1 MIKWNKEKTNRV
13 YGVFIWKGVFMNTKE
28 NILDAWIVVEN
39 LSEGSIDTGEQ
50 GMMTL
55 DRETENWEEDF
66 RDFLKQNKEKEKLS
80 DKAFQKSGLVLFLGI
95 FDFDEVIDIL
105 KKKYNLEDVY
115 EDRSKSKKFTA
126 ALFFDKDLQFLGNKF
141 FYTMSGYIRNYGDF
155 PKDIGEAERNLS
167 DEIRGKF
174 ERERNKENGFHSV
187 VTWILK
193 KYKAD
198 ISNFRYKFVRNLEKD
213 VVNLHSFFIRDLEK
227 AKKLDTENLKRYLKE
242 EPGEKVNLDSRK
254 ESLNFYPE
262 IFEKILQP
270 QNYPD
275 GRFPGNSDYALA
287 FMQQTATNIAIHDP
301 ENMRSVNGPP
311 GTGKTTLLR
320 DIFAHMLVRQ
330 AVEICNRSA
339 KYIQGE
345 LNYWEKAK
353 IGVLPEEI
361 ARENIVV
368 ASSNNGAVQNI
379 VRELPQKASISE
391 EFLERIKEADYFTY
405 ISNCDI
411 EEEGIGKER
420 ILTFKEKEEKCW
432 GAFSMEGGASANI
445 NKLLLVIEAME
456 KELENV
462 YMSDTGIYQKFLIS
476 YQKVEERKRE
486 LQKCW
491 EKSRE
496 LIRLKEQYRQE
507 KAIFEQEKEEKY
519 QQVSVDFEKIE
530 RETEKCR
537 QEKEELEK
545 KVSEGIFEMA
555 VLEESLKQAQRN
567 YDMVQLQK
575 PAFLWIQKIL
585 NPSGTKAYF
594 ESLTHANDTLMQLE
608 KQKTDS
614 IKEQADMEKSLLEYE
629 KRISSLLKRQ
639 QNNREAVSMWEEKKE
654 KELKFQWE
662 KIQEREKENEC
673 LEVQGIDFSQSYE
686 ELQKSNP
693 WSDKLFR
700 VMQTELFIDSL
711 KVKKQFLY
719 ENRKNLTKARTIWKR
734 QGEYAP
740 KENGAKIITEA
751 WQWLNFAVPV
761 ISTTFASLGNM
772 FVNMPVNSVHNLFV
786 DEAGQA
792 LPQACVGAVFR
803 SRKIMAVGDP
813 AQIKPVLTLD
823 SKVLRLIGMHYN
835 VSEKYL
841 SENTSVQTLMDDAGK
856 YGFYKKE
863 QEWIGIPLWVHR
875 RSDYPM
881 FTISN
886 EISYNGLMVQGKPED
901 KAQGRG
907 FWYSVKGTANDKF
920 VKEQADFLVD
930 LISKR
935 LEKEE
940 SLKEKIYVISPFRN
954 VAQQTAR
961 ELDRIQFTKRD
972 KKGPVNV
979 GTVHTFQGKEA
990 KIVYLIL
997 GADEASKGAASWA
1010 VSEPNIMNVAATR
1023 AKEEFYI
1030 IGDKE
1035 LYNNLGSKTA
1045 NKTIRILEEYG
1056 EGKGR

>member
-1 MIKWNKEKTNRV
+1 
-13 YGVFIWKGVFMNTKE
+13 MNTKE

-39 LSEGSIDTGEQ
+39 LSEGSIEPGEQ

-55 DRETENWEEDF
+55 DRETENWEEYF
-66 RDFLKQNKEKEKLS
+66 REFLKQNREREKLS
-80 DKAFQKSGLVLFLGI
+80 DKAFQKSGLVLFFGI

-105 KKKYNLEDVY
+105 KKKYNLENTY

-126 ALFFDKDLQFLGNKF
+126 ALFFDKELQFLGNKF

-155 PKDIGEAERNLS
+155 PKDIGEAERDLS
-167 DEIRGKF
+167 NEIRGKF
-174 ERERNKENGFHSV
+174 DRERNKEKGFHSV
-187 VTWILK
+187 ITWLLR

-198 ISNFRYKFVRNLEKD
+198 LSNFRYKFVRNLERD

-242 EPGEKVNLDSRK
+242 NPGERVNLDSRK

-262 IFEKILQP
+262 IFEEILQP

-287 FMQQTATNIAIHDP
+287 FMQQAATNIAIHDP

-320 DIFAHMLVRQ
+320 DVFAHMIVRQ
-330 AVEICNRSA
+330 AFEICSRSS

-379 VRELPQKASISE
+379 VRELPQKTSISE
-391 EFLERIKEADYFTY
+391 EFLEQIKEADYFTH

-420 ILTFKEKEEKCW
+420 TLTFKEKEEKCW
-432 GAFSMEGGASANI
+432 GTFSMEGGASANV

-456 KELENV
+456 RELETS
-462 YMSDTGIYQKFLIS
+462 YMPDTGIYQRFLAM
-476 YQKVEERKRE
+476 YQKIEERKRE

-491 EKSRE
+491 EKSGE
-496 LIRLKEQYRQE
+496 LVRLKKQYGQE
-507 KAIFEQEKEEKY
+507 TEAFEKEKEEKRK
-519 QQVSVDFEKIE
+519 QMDIDFENSE

-545 KVSEGIFEMA
+545 KISEGISEMA

-567 YDMVQLQK
+567 YDTVRLQK
-575 PAFLWIQKIL
+575 PAFLWLQKIL
-585 NPSGTKAYF
+585 NPSGAKAYF
-594 ESLTHANDTLMQLE
+594 ESLTKANDTLTQLE
-608 KQKTDS
+608 KKKTD
-614 IKEQADMEKSLLEYE
+614 IGKEQADREKNLLEKQ
-629 KRISSLLKRQ
+629 KRISSLMKWQ
-639 QNNREAVSMWEEKKE
+639 QNSREEVFLWEEKKE
-654 KELKFQWE
+654 NELKIQLEKIKELK
-662 KIQEREKENEC
+662 IANERLGVKE
-673 LEVQGIDFSQSYE
+673 IDFSQSYE

-693 WSDKLFR
+693 WSDKMFR
-700 VMQTELFIDSL
+700 VMQTELFIASL

-719 ENRKNLTKARTIWKR
+719 ENRKNLAKARTIWKNQR
-734 QGEYAP
+734 EYAP
-740 KENGAKIITEA
+740 RGNGEKIITEA
-751 WQWLNFAVPV
+751 WQWLNFAIPV

-772 FVNMPVNSVHNLFV
+772 FANMPVNSIYNLFV

-823 SKVLRLIGMHYN
+823 SKVLRLIGTHYN

-856 YGFYKKE
+856 YGFYKNEK
-863 QEWIGIPLWVHR
+863 EWIGIPLWVHR

-886 EISYNGLMVQGKPED
+886 EISYNGLMVQGKPKN
-901 KAQGRG
+901 KAQGKA
-907 FWYSVKGTANDKF
+907 FWYSVGGTANDKF

-935 LEKEE
+935 LEEEE
-940 SLKEKIYVISPFRN
+940 SLKDEIYVISPFRN

-961 ELDRIQFTKRD
+961 ELDRINFTKRD

-997 GADEASKGAASWA
+997 GADEASRGAAGWA

-1030 IGDKE
+1030 IGDKA
-1035 LYNNLGSKTA
+1035 LYNNLGSGTA
-1045 NKTIRILEEYG
+1045 DKTIRILEEYG
-1056 EGKGR
+1056 TGNGE

>member
-1 MIKWNKEKTNRV
+1 
-13 YGVFIWKGVFMNTKE
+13 
-28 NILDAWIVVEN
+28 
-39 LSEGSIDTGEQ
+39 
-50 GMMTL
+50 
-55 DRETENWEEDF
+55 
-66 RDFLKQNKEKEKLS
+66 
-80 DKAFQKSGLVLFLGI
+80 
-95 FDFDEVIDIL
+95 
-105 KKKYNLEDVY
+105 
-115 EDRSKSKKFTA
+115 
-126 ALFFDKDLQFLGNKF
+126 
-141 FYTMSGYIRNYGDF
+141 
-155 PKDIGEAERNLS
+155 
-167 DEIRGKF
+167 
-174 ERERNKENGFHSV
+174 
-187 VTWILK
+187 
-193 KYKAD
+193 
-198 ISNFRYKFVRNLEKD
+198 
-213 VVNLHSFFIRDLEK
+213 
-227 AKKLDTENLKRYLKE
+227 
-242 EPGEKVNLDSRK
+242 
-254 ESLNFYPE
+254 
-262 IFEKILQP
+262 
-270 QNYPD
+270 
-275 GRFPGNSDYALA
+275 
-287 FMQQTATNIAIHDP
+287 
-301 ENMRSVNGPP
+301 
-311 GTGKTTLLR
+311 
-320 DIFAHMLVRQ
+320 
-330 AVEICNRSA
+330 
-339 KYIQGE
+339 
-345 LNYWEKAK
+345 
-353 IGVLPEEI
+353 
-361 ARENIVV
+361 
-368 ASSNNGAVQNI
+368 
-379 VRELPQKASISE
+379 
-391 EFLERIKEADYFTY
+391 
-405 ISNCDI
+405 
-411 EEEGIGKER
+411 
-420 ILTFKEKEEKCW
+420 
-432 GAFSMEGGASANI
+432 
-445 NKLLLVIEAME
+445 ME

>member
-1 MIKWNKEKTNRV
+1 
-13 YGVFIWKGVFMNTKE
+13 
-28 NILDAWIVVEN
+28 
-39 LSEGSIDTGEQ
+39 
-50 GMMTL
+50 
-55 DRETENWEEDF
+55 
-66 RDFLKQNKEKEKLS
+66 
-80 DKAFQKSGLVLFLGI
+80 
-95 FDFDEVIDIL
+95 
-105 KKKYNLEDVY
+105 
-115 EDRSKSKKFTA
+115 
-126 ALFFDKDLQFLGNKF
+126 
-141 FYTMSGYIRNYGDF
+141 
-155 PKDIGEAERNLS
+155 
-167 DEIRGKF
+167 
-174 ERERNKENGFHSV
+174 
-187 VTWILK
+187 
-193 KYKAD
+193 
-198 ISNFRYKFVRNLEKD
+198 
-213 VVNLHSFFIRDLEK
+213 
-227 AKKLDTENLKRYLKE
+227 
-242 EPGEKVNLDSRK
+242 
-254 ESLNFYPE
+254 
-262 IFEKILQP
+262 
-270 QNYPD
+270 
-275 GRFPGNSDYALA
+275 
-287 FMQQTATNIAIHDP
+287 
-301 ENMRSVNGPP
+301 
-311 GTGKTTLLR
+311 
-320 DIFAHMLVRQ
+320 MLVRQ

>member
-141 FYTMSGYIRNYGDF
+141 FYTMSGYIRSCGDF
-155 PKDIGEAERNLS
+155 PKDIGEEERNLS

-242 EPGEKVNLDSRK
+242 EPGERVNLDSRK

-287 FMQQTATNIAIHDP
+287 FMQQTATNIAIHDS

-841 SENTSVQTLMDDAGK
+841 SANTSVQTLMDDAGK

>member
-1 MIKWNKEKTNRV
+1 M
-13 YGVFIWKGVFMNTKE
+13 
-28 NILDAWIVVEN
+28 
-39 LSEGSIDTGEQ
+39 
-50 GMMTL
+50 
-55 DRETENWEEDF
+55 
-66 RDFLKQNKEKEKLS
+66 
-80 DKAFQKSGLVLFLGI
+80 
-95 FDFDEVIDIL
+95 IDIL
-105 KKKYNLEDVY
+105 KKKYNLENTY

-126 ALFFDKDLQFLGNKF
+126 ALFFDKELQFLGNKF

-155 PKDIGEAERNLS
+155 PKDIGEAERDLS
-167 DEIRGKF
+167 NEIRGKF
-174 ERERNKENGFHSV
+174 DRERNKEKGFHSV
-187 VTWILK
+187 ITWLLR

-198 ISNFRYKFVRNLEKD
+198 LSNFRYKFVRNLERD

-227 AKKLDTENLKRYLKE
+227 AKKLNTENLKRYLKE
-242 EPGEKVNLDSRK
+242 NPEERVNLDSRK

-262 IFEKILQP
+262 IFEEILQP

-287 FMQQTATNIAIHDP
+287 FMQQAATNIAIHDS

-320 DIFAHMLVRQ
+320 DIFAHMIVRQ
-330 AVEICNRSA
+330 AFEICRRSS

-361 ARENIVV
+361 AQENIVV

-379 VRELPQKASISE
+379 VRELPQKTSISE
-391 EFLERIKEADYFTY
+391 EFLEQIKEADYFTH

-420 ILTFKEKEEKCW
+420 TLTFKEKEEKCW
-432 GAFSMEGGASANI
+432 GTFSMEGGASANV

-456 KELENV
+456 RELETS
-462 YMSDTGIYQKFLIS
+462 YMPDTGIYQRFLS
-476 YQKVEERKRE
+476 MYQKIEERKRE

-491 EKSRE
+491 EKSGE
-496 LIRLKEQYRQE
+496 MVRLKKQYGQE
-507 KAIFEQEKEEKY
+507 AAAFEKEKEEKRK
-519 QQVSVDFEKIE
+519 QMDIDFEKSE
-530 RETEKCR
+530 RETENCR

-545 KVSEGIFEMA
+545 KISEGISEMA

-567 YDMVQLQK
+567 YDTVRLQK
-575 PAFLWIQKIL
+575 PAFLWLQKIL
-585 NPSGTKAYF
+585 NPSGAKAYF
-594 ESLTHANDTLMQLE
+594 ESLTKANDTLTQLEKKKTDIGKEQADREKNLLE
-608 KQKTDS
+608 KQK
-614 IKEQADMEKSLLEYE
+614 
-629 KRISSLLKRQ
+629 RISGLMKWQQDSREKVLL
-639 QNNREAVSMWEEKKE
+639 WEEKKE
-654 KELKFQWE
+654 NELKIQLEKIKELR
-662 KIQEREKENEC
+662 IANERLGVKE
-673 LEVQGIDFSQSYE
+673 IDFSQSYE

-693 WSDKLFR
+693 WSDKMLR
-700 VMQTELFIDSL
+700 VMQTELFIASL

-719 ENRKNLTKARTIWKR
+719 ENRKNLSKARTIWKNQR
-734 QGEYAP
+734 EYAP
-740 KENGAKIITEA
+740 RENGEKIITEA
-751 WQWLNFAVPV
+751 WQWLNFAIPV

-772 FVNMPVNSVHNLFV
+772 FANMPVNSIYNLFI

-823 SKVLRLIGMHYN
+823 SKVLRLIGTHYN

-856 YGFYKKE
+856 YGFYKNEK
-863 QEWIGIPLWVHR
+863 EWIGIPLWVHR

-886 EISYNGLMVQGKPED
+886 EISYDGLMVQGKPKN
-901 KAQGRG
+901 KAQGKA
-907 FWYSVKGTANDKF
+907 FWYSVGGTANDKF

-935 LEKEE
+935 LEEEE
-940 SLKEKIYVISPFRN
+940 SLKDEIYVISPFRN

-961 ELDRIQFTKRD
+961 ELDRINFTKRD

-997 GADEASKGAASWA
+997 GADEASRGAAGWA

-1035 LYNNLGSKTA
+1035 LYNNLGSGTA
-1045 NKTIRILEEYG
+1045 EKTIRILEEYG
-1056 EGKGR
+1056 TGNGG

>member
-1 MIKWNKEKTNRV
+1 
-13 YGVFIWKGVFMNTKE
+13 MNTKE

-39 LSEGSIDTGEQ
+39 LSEGSIEPGEQ

-55 DRETENWEEDF
+55 DRETENWEEYF
-66 RDFLKQNKEKEKLS
+66 REFLKENKEREKLS
-80 DKAFQKSGLVLFLGI
+80 DKTFQKSGLVLFLGI
-95 FDFDEVIDIL
+95 FDFDEVLDIL
-105 KKKYNLEDVY
+105 KKKYKLDNTY

-155 PKDIGEAERNLS
+155 PRDIGEAERDLS
-167 DEIRGKF
+167 NEIRGKF

-187 VTWILK
+187 ITWILEE
-193 KYKAD
+193 YNAD
-198 ISNFRYKFVRNLEKD
+198 LSNFRYKFVRNLEKD

-227 AKKLDTENLKRYLKE
+227 AKKLDTENLNRYLKE
-242 EPGEKVNLDSRK
+242 ESGERVNLDSRK
-254 ESLNFYPE
+254 ESSNFYPE

-287 FMQQTATNIAIHDP
+287 FMQQTATNIAIHDS

-320 DIFAHMLVRQ
+320 DIFAHMLVCQ
-330 AVEICNRSA
+330 AFEICRCSS

-361 ARENIVV
+361 AQENIVV

-379 VRELPQKASISE
+379 VRELPQKTSISE
-391 EFLERIKEADYFTY
+391 EFLEQIKEADYFAH

-432 GAFSMEGGASANI
+432 GVFSMEGGASANV

-456 KELENV
+456 RELETS
-462 YMSDTGIYQKFLIS
+462 YMSDTSIYQKFLAG

-496 LIRLKEQYRQE
+496 LVHLRKQYGQE

-519 QQVSVDFEKIE
+519 QQMAVEFENRE
-530 RETEKCR
+530 REKEKCR
-537 QEKEELEK
+537 QEKEELEQK
-545 KVSEGIFEMA
+545 ISEVVSDTA

-567 YDMVQLQK
+567 YDTVRLQK

-594 ESLTHANDTLMQLE
+594 ESLTHANDTLTHLE
-608 KQKTDS
+608 KQKTDFV
-614 IKEQADMEKSLLEYE
+614 KKQAGMEKSLLENE
-629 KRISSLLKRQ
+629 KRISSLMKRQ
-639 QNNREAVSMWEEKKE
+639 QDSREALSLWEEKRE
-654 KELKFQWE
+654 KELEMQLE
-662 KIQEREKENEC
+662 KIRELERENER
-673 LEVQGIDFSQSYE
+673 LEVKGIDFSQSYE

-772 FVNMPVNSVHNLFV
+772 FANMPVNSVYNLFV

-823 SKVLRLIGMHYN
+823 SKVLRLIGAHYN

-863 QEWIGIPLWVHR
+863 GEWIGIPLWVHR

-886 EISYNGLMVQGKPED
+886 EISYNGLMVQGKSED
-901 KAQGRG
+901 KA
-907 FWYSVKGTANDKF
+907 
-920 VKEQADFLVD
+920 
-930 LISKR
+930 
-935 LEKEE
+935 
-940 SLKEKIYVISPFRN
+940 
-954 VAQQTAR
+954 R
-961 ELDRIQFTKRD
+961 ERHS
-972 KKGPVNV
+972 G
-979 GTVHTFQGKEA
+979 
-990 KIVYLIL
+990 IL
-997 GADEASKGAASWA
+997 
-1010 VSEPNIMNVAATR
+1010 
-1023 AKEEFYI
+1023 
-1030 IGDKE
+1030 
-1035 LYNNLGSKTA
+1035 
-1045 NKTIRILEEYG
+1045 
-1056 EGKGR
+1056 

>member
-66 RDFLKQNKEKEKLS
+66 RDFLKKNKEKEKLS

-242 EPGEKVNLDSRK
+242 EPGERVNLDSRK

-301 ENMRSVNGPP
+301 ENMRSVNGPS
-311 GTGKTTLLR
+311 GTG
-320 DIFAHMLVRQ
+320 
-330 AVEICNRSA
+330 
-339 KYIQGE
+339 
-345 LNYWEKAK
+345 
-353 IGVLPEEI
+353 
-361 ARENIVV
+361 
-368 ASSNNGAVQNI
+368 
-379 VRELPQKASISE
+379 
-391 EFLERIKEADYFTY
+391 
-405 ISNCDI
+405 
-411 EEEGIGKER
+411 
-420 ILTFKEKEEKCW
+420 
-432 GAFSMEGGASANI
+432 
-445 NKLLLVIEAME
+445 
-456 KELENV
+456 
-462 YMSDTGIYQKFLIS
+462 
-476 YQKVEERKRE
+476 
-486 LQKCW
+486 
-491 EKSRE
+491 
-496 LIRLKEQYRQE
+496 
-507 KAIFEQEKEEKY
+507 
-519 QQVSVDFEKIE
+519 
-530 RETEKCR
+530 
-537 QEKEELEK
+537 
-545 KVSEGIFEMA
+545 
-555 VLEESLKQAQRN
+555 
-567 YDMVQLQK
+567 
-575 PAFLWIQKIL
+575 
-585 NPSGTKAYF
+585 
-594 ESLTHANDTLMQLE
+594 
-608 KQKTDS
+608 
-614 IKEQADMEKSLLEYE
+614 
-629 KRISSLLKRQ
+629 
-639 QNNREAVSMWEEKKE
+639 
-654 KELKFQWE
+654 
-662 KIQEREKENEC
+662 
-673 LEVQGIDFSQSYE
+673 
-686 ELQKSNP
+686 
-693 WSDKLFR
+693 
-700 VMQTELFIDSL
+700 
-711 KVKKQFLY
+711 
-719 ENRKNLTKARTIWKR
+719 
-734 QGEYAP
+734 
-740 KENGAKIITEA
+740 
-751 WQWLNFAVPV
+751 
-761 ISTTFASLGNM
+761 
-772 FVNMPVNSVHNLFV
+772 
-786 DEAGQA
+786 
-792 LPQACVGAVFR
+792 
-803 SRKIMAVGDP
+803 
-813 AQIKPVLTLD
+813 
-823 SKVLRLIGMHYN
+823 KVLRLIGMYYN

-841 SENTSVQTLMDDAGK
+841 SANTSVQTLMDDAGK

>member
-1 MIKWNKEKTNRV
+1 M
-13 YGVFIWKGVFMNTKE
+13 
-28 NILDAWIVVEN
+28 
-39 LSEGSIDTGEQ
+39 
-50 GMMTL
+50 
-55 DRETENWEEDF
+55 
-66 RDFLKQNKEKEKLS
+66 
-80 DKAFQKSGLVLFLGI
+80 
-95 FDFDEVIDIL
+95 
-105 KKKYNLEDVY
+105 
-115 EDRSKSKKFTA
+115 
-126 ALFFDKDLQFLGNKF
+126 
-141 FYTMSGYIRNYGDF
+141 
-155 PKDIGEAERNLS
+155 
-167 DEIRGKF
+167 
-174 ERERNKENGFHSV
+174 
-187 VTWILK
+187 
-193 KYKAD
+193 
-198 ISNFRYKFVRNLEKD
+198 
-213 VVNLHSFFIRDLEK
+213 
-227 AKKLDTENLKRYLKE
+227 
-242 EPGEKVNLDSRK
+242 
-254 ESLNFYPE
+254 
-262 IFEKILQP
+262 
-270 QNYPD
+270 
-275 GRFPGNSDYALA
+275 
-287 FMQQTATNIAIHDP
+287 
-301 ENMRSVNGPP
+301 
-311 GTGKTTLLR
+311 
-320 DIFAHMLVRQ
+320 
-330 AVEICNRSA
+330 
-339 KYIQGE
+339 
-345 LNYWEKAK
+345 
-353 IGVLPEEI
+353 
-361 ARENIVV
+361 
-368 ASSNNGAVQNI
+368 
-379 VRELPQKASISE
+379 
-391 EFLERIKEADYFTY
+391 
-405 ISNCDI
+405 
-411 EEEGIGKER
+411 
-420 ILTFKEKEEKCW
+420 
-432 GAFSMEGGASANI
+432 
-445 NKLLLVIEAME
+445 
-456 KELENV
+456 
-462 YMSDTGIYQKFLIS
+462 
-476 YQKVEERKRE
+476 
-486 LQKCW
+486 
-491 EKSRE
+491 
-496 LIRLKEQYRQE
+496 
-507 KAIFEQEKEEKY
+507 
-519 QQVSVDFEKIE
+519 SVDFEKIE

-639 QNNREAVSMWEEKKE
+639 QNSREAVSMWEEKKE

-786 DEAGQA
+786 GEAGQA

-961 ELDRIQFTKRD
+961 ELDRIHFTKRD

-1056 EGKGR
+1056 EEKGR

>member
-1 MIKWNKEKTNRV
+1 
-13 YGVFIWKGVFMNTKE
+13 MNTKE

-39 LSEGSIDTGEQ
+39 LSEGSVEPGEQ
-50 GMMTL
+50 GMMTP
-55 DRETENWEEDF
+55 DRETENWEEHF
-66 RDFLKQNKEKEKLS
+66 REFLQQNKEKEKLS
-80 DKAFQKSGLVLFLGI
+80 DKAFQKSGIVLFLGI

-105 KKKYNLEDVY
+105 KKKYNLEDTY

-155 PKDIGEAERNLS
+155 PKDIGEEERNLS

-174 ERERNKENGFHSV
+174 ERERNKENGFHCV
-187 VTWILK
+187 ITWILK

-198 ISNFRYKFVRNLEKD
+198 LSNFRYKFVRNLEKD
-213 VVNLHSFFIRDLEK
+213 AVNLHSFFIRDLEK

-242 EPGEKVNLDSRK
+242 NPGERVNLDSRK
-254 ESLNFYPE
+254 ESSNFYPE
-262 IFEKILQP
+262 IFEEILQP

-287 FMQQTATNIAIHDP
+287 FMQQAATNIAINAP

-330 AVEICNRSA
+330 AAEICNRSD
-339 KYIQGE
+339 KYVQGE

-353 IGVLPEEI
+353 IGVLPEAI

-379 VRELPQKASISE
+379 VRELPQKAGISE
-391 EFLERIKEADYFTY
+391 EFLEQIKEADYFTY

-420 ILTFKEKEEKCW
+420 ILTFKEKEDKCW
-432 GAFSMEGGASANI
+432 GAFSMEGGASANV
-445 NKLLLVIEAME
+445 NKLLLAIEAME
-456 KELENV
+456 KELETS
-462 YMSDTGIYQKFLIS
+462 YIPDSSIYQKFLS
-476 YQKVEERKRE
+476 RYQKVEERKRE

-491 EKSRE
+491 EKSKE
-496 LIRLKEQYRQE
+496 LVSLRKQYGQE
-507 KAIFEQEKEEKY
+507 KAVFGQEKEEKHR
-519 QQVSVDFEKIE
+519 QMTVEFENSE
-530 RETEKCR
+530 REKENCR
-537 QEKEELEK
+537 QEKEKLGQKLAETAADKE
-545 KVSEGIFEMA
+545 

-567 YDMVQLQK
+567 YDTVRLQK

-585 NPSGTKAYF
+585 NPSGTKVYF
-594 ESLTHANDTLMQLE
+594 ESLTHANDTLTKLE
-608 KQKTDS
+608 KQKTDI
-614 IKEQADMEKSLLEYE
+614 IKAKADMEKSLLKYE
-629 KRISSLLKRQ
+629 EKISSLLKRQ
-639 QNNREAVSMWEEKKE
+639 QDSREAVSLWEKKRE
-654 KELKFQWE
+654 KELEMQLE
-662 KIQEREKENEC
+662 KIRQLERENAR
-673 LEVQGIDFSQSYE
+673 LESQGIDFSQSYE

-719 ENRKNLTKARTIWKR
+719 ENGKNLTKARTIWKR

-772 FVNMPVNSVHNLFV
+772 FANMPVNSVYNLFV

-823 SKVLRLIGMHYN
+823 SKVLRLIGTHYH

-856 YGFYKKE
+856 YGFYKKKDK
-863 QEWIGIPLWVHR
+863 WIGIPLWVHR

-901 KAQGRG
+901 KAQGKA
-907 FWYSVKGTANDKF
+907 FWHSVKGTANDKF

-930 LISKR
+930 LIYKR
-935 LEKEE
+935 LEEEE
-940 SLKEKIYVISPFRN
+940 SLKEEIYVISPFRN
-954 VAQQTAR
+954 VVQQMAG
-961 ELDRIQFTKRD
+961 ELDRIHFTKRD

-997 GADEASKGAASWA
+997 GADETSKGAASWA

-1035 LYNNLGSKTA
+1035 LYNNLGSETA
-1045 NKTIRILEEYG
+1045 NKTIRILDEYAAG
-1056 EGKGR
+1056 NGWKER

>member
-1 MIKWNKEKTNRV
+1 
-13 YGVFIWKGVFMNTKE
+13 
-28 NILDAWIVVEN
+28 
-39 LSEGSIDTGEQ
+39 
-50 GMMTL
+50 
-55 DRETENWEEDF
+55 
-66 RDFLKQNKEKEKLS
+66 
-80 DKAFQKSGLVLFLGI
+80 
-95 FDFDEVIDIL
+95 
-105 KKKYNLEDVY
+105 
-115 EDRSKSKKFTA
+115 
-126 ALFFDKDLQFLGNKF
+126 
-141 FYTMSGYIRNYGDF
+141 
-155 PKDIGEAERNLS
+155 
-167 DEIRGKF
+167 
-174 ERERNKENGFHSV
+174 
-187 VTWILK
+187 
-193 KYKAD
+193 
-198 ISNFRYKFVRNLEKD
+198 
-213 VVNLHSFFIRDLEK
+213 
-227 AKKLDTENLKRYLKE
+227 
-242 EPGEKVNLDSRK
+242 
-254 ESLNFYPE
+254 
-262 IFEKILQP
+262 
-270 QNYPD
+270 
-275 GRFPGNSDYALA
+275 
-287 FMQQTATNIAIHDP
+287 ATNIAIHDP

-432 GAFSMEGGASANI
+432 GTFSMEGGASANV

-456 KELENV
+456 KELEAS
-462 YMSDTGIYQKFLIS
+462 YIPDSSIYQKFLS
-476 YQKVEERKRE
+476 RYQKVEERKRE

-491 EKSRE
+491 EKSKE
-496 LIRLKEQYRQE
+496 LVRLKQQYVRE
-507 KAIFEQEKEEKY
+507 KTVFEQEKEAKA
-519 QQVSVDFEKIE
+519 QQMSVDFENSE
-530 RETEKCR
+530 REKENCR
-537 QEKEELEK
+537 QEKEKLEQNISEA
-545 KVSEGIFEMA
+545 VSDRA

-567 YDMVQLQK
+567 YDTVRLQK

-585 NPSGTKAYF
+585 NPAGTKAYF
-594 ESLTHANDTLMQLE
+594 ESLAHANDILTQLE
-608 KQKTDS
+608 KQKTDLM
-614 IKEQADMEKSLLEYE
+614 KEQADMERNLLEYE

-639 QNNREAVSMWEEKKE
+639 QDSREAVSLWEKKKE
-654 KELKFQWE
+654 KELEFQWE
-662 KIQEREKENEC
+662 KMQELKRENEH
-673 LEVQGIDFSQSYE
+673 LEAQGIDFSQSYE

-740 KENGAKIITEA
+740 KENGAKIIAEA
-751 WQWLNFAVPV
+751 WQWLNFAIPV

-772 FVNMPVNSVHNLFV
+772 FANMPVNSVYNLFI

-841 SENTSVQTLMDDAGK
+841 S
-856 YGFYKKE
+856 
-863 QEWIGIPLWVHR
+863 
-875 RSDYPM
+875 
-881 FTISN
+881 
-886 EISYNGLMVQGKPED
+886 
-901 KAQGRG
+901 
-907 FWYSVKGTANDKF
+907 
-920 VKEQADFLVD
+920 
-930 LISKR
+930 
-935 LEKEE
+935 
-940 SLKEKIYVISPFRN
+940 
-954 VAQQTAR
+954 
-961 ELDRIQFTKRD
+961 
-972 KKGPVNV
+972 
-979 GTVHTFQGKEA
+979 
-990 KIVYLIL
+990 
-997 GADEASKGAASWA
+997 
-1010 VSEPNIMNVAATR
+1010 
-1023 AKEEFYI
+1023 
-1030 IGDKE
+1030 
-1035 LYNNLGSKTA
+1035 
-1045 NKTIRILEEYG
+1045 
-1056 EGKGR
+1056 

>member
-1 MIKWNKEKTNRV
+1 M
-13 YGVFIWKGVFMNTKE
+13 
-28 NILDAWIVVEN
+28 
-39 LSEGSIDTGEQ
+39 
-50 GMMTL
+50 
-55 DRETENWEEDF
+55 
-66 RDFLKQNKEKEKLS
+66 
-80 DKAFQKSGLVLFLGI
+80 
-95 FDFDEVIDIL
+95 
-105 KKKYNLEDVY
+105 
-115 EDRSKSKKFTA
+115 
-126 ALFFDKDLQFLGNKF
+126 
-141 FYTMSGYIRNYGDF
+141 
-155 PKDIGEAERNLS
+155 
-167 DEIRGKF
+167 
-174 ERERNKENGFHSV
+174 
-187 VTWILK
+187 
-193 KYKAD
+193 
-198 ISNFRYKFVRNLEKD
+198 
-213 VVNLHSFFIRDLEK
+213 
-227 AKKLDTENLKRYLKE
+227 
-242 EPGEKVNLDSRK
+242 
-254 ESLNFYPE
+254 
-262 IFEKILQP
+262 
-270 QNYPD
+270 
-275 GRFPGNSDYALA
+275 
-287 FMQQTATNIAIHDP
+287 
-301 ENMRSVNGPP
+301 
-311 GTGKTTLLR
+311 
-320 DIFAHMLVRQ
+320 
-330 AVEICNRSA
+330 
-339 KYIQGE
+339 
-345 LNYWEKAK
+345 
-353 IGVLPEEI
+353 PEEI

-639 QNNREAVSMWEEKKE
+639 QNSREAVSMWEEKKE

-907 FWYSVKGTANDKF
+907 GLVFCKGNG
-920 VKEQADFLVD
+920 
-930 LISKR
+930 KR
-935 LEKEE
+935 
-940 SLKEKIYVISPFRN
+940 
-954 VAQQTAR
+954 
-961 ELDRIQFTKRD
+961 
-972 KKGPVNV
+972 
-979 GTVHTFQGKEA
+979 
-990 KIVYLIL
+990 
-997 GADEASKGAASWA
+997 
-1010 VSEPNIMNVAATR
+1010 
-1023 AKEEFYI
+1023 
-1030 IGDKE
+1030 
-1035 LYNNLGSKTA
+1035 
-1045 NKTIRILEEYG
+1045 
-1056 EGKGR
+1056 